1 MYGTTGPW
9 VPGAALFVGAR
20 SACRSWHLRSSIRE
34 IYRRHCRLWCAYDT
48 LPTRPRIRGENRRED
63 PQRILSPKNL
73 PQALALKLCSVSQTP
88 RPVQMTP
95 RRSPPSGVGDL
106 NRKKAVFPYQRVQRP
121 HDRVQKDLASW
132 NVQVAIKRREHPAGD
147 EGDAACA
154 ESRLIWE
161 WGPRDAPER
170 LIGMIQRH
178 FLMLAGVPKSAL

>member
-106 NRKKAVFPYQRVQRP
+106 NRKKAVFPYQRVVM
-121 HDRVQKDLASW
+121 DTKDTVKGVIFHVPEQHYTPFIHITRKEALCVTKMENLSVSCRLCAS
-132 NVQVAIKRREHPAGD
+132 
-147 EGDAACA
+147 
-154 ESRLIWE
+154 L
-161 WGPRDAPER
+161 
-170 LIGMIQRH
+170 
-178 FLMLAGVPKSAL
+178 